1 MAVPTSITYGSVSP
15 GAPKLV
21 SQPPSLRTLNWSSGV
36 SRTFIA
42 TCLLPSSVMYIGP
55 SAFQLLP
62 VLAMEP
68 IMPQV
73 LTWVNS
79 FQGLPCGTGMVTTK
93 PRTWIRPS
101 EST

>member
-1 MAVPTSITYGSVSP
+1 
-15 GAPKLV
+15 
-21 SQPPSLRTLNWSSGV
+21 
-36 SRTFIA
+36 
-42 TCLLPSSVMYIGP
+42 MYIGP

-68 IMPQV
+68 IIPQV
-73 LTWVNS
+73 LGWVNS
-79 FQGLPCGTGMVTTK
+79 FQGLPCGTGMVTMK